1 MFVDIYFLDA
11 LITEVGAYDHVGY
24 NGGPITLHVGLK
36 IKFEASSPFISFP
49 FEDKRFIRFDAV
61 VGIGKRDLSLCA
73 FIQEEL
79 LAGKVFDLVD
89 GRIQLLLE
97 NRVRRNGKRQSRHYT
112 LAQRSGDQ
120 MDDIE
125 LVDRF
130 TIRTE

>member
-1 MFVDIYFLDA
+1 MTVDIHLLDA
-11 LITEVGAYDHVGY
+11 LITEVGAYDHVGC
-24 NGGPITLHVGLK
+24 NRTPITFHVCLK
-36 IKFEASSPFISFP
+36 IKIEARGPFVSLP
-49 FEDKRFIRFDAV
+49 LEDKRFIRFDAV

-97 NRVRRNGKRQSRHYT
+97 NRVRRNGKPQSRPYT